1 MSRPSKLASPFF
13 RRNKYEKKPIVIW
26 GSDFGREFISNLCGD
41 CGGGRYVITLN
52 PKTRTCR
59 GCGKETLE

>member
-1 MSRPSKLASPFF
+1 MSRPSKLARPFF
-13 RRNKYEKKPIVIW
+13 RRNQYEQKPVAIM
-26 GSDFGREFISNLCGD
+26 GFSFNKEFIAKSCKDCGD
-41 CGGGRYVITLN
+41 GRYVITLN